1 MVGWQSKNL
10 PGVEY
15 RQAQTALSAHF
26 IKLEDNFSLTY
37 PTPVLGKPW
46 SIPLEFP
53 LYQWTVVVVSRG
65 TGLGLVK
72 AGRAVSMACFYLM
85 LPAIYLLLARW
96 RVAPGHRWLVL
107 AVVVTCPLYVF
118 YSRAFLIET
127 MALMFSLWFWV
138 AFERAVTER
147 SRGWL
152 ALAIVAGT
160 GAGLVK
166 VTTFLLYLLP
176 VALWVLVRLWR
187 SRAVGRWRGELAWM
201 AGAVAIPFAATLWW
215 LHFSDAVK
223 SLNPSAQ
230 FLRSDNLVGFTI
242 GAPATRFSAELW
254 ALKGRII
261 ADQLS
266 WLPLLAGCAVL
277 ALLGARHRWREIVL
291 CLGVFTAALV
301 AFPILYAYHE
311 YYYIANAVPLMLA
324 LGLVLVALAES
335 ARPRWVVA
343 LAVVMVAGGQIYG
356 YFDRYYPAQSGISYG
371 GDGLSQSLH
380 SLTQTDEVII
390 VTGQDWNSM
399 TPFYAQR
406 RALMLTEEAERHPA
420 QMEAALTGLA
430 GEKIG
435 ALAVTGSLES
445 RAWLISR
452 AVALGLEPTPLY
464 FWRDVAVFLPAA
476 RRAGNVRKLE
486 EQSFLEVRFAPGVEP
501 QHEQPANGWYQVG
514 TLWRS
519 QYAKFAGMKPK
530 PVRFFSTFGLAL
542 ERAGGRMDFGT
553 HPVTRLVFA
562 LPAGRHVLRTTV
574 KFSPDAYRADLP
586 EDFKTD
592 GVEITLA
599 ALGPGDER
607 RVLDTRLMDPRR
619 REEDRGRKPLRI
631 EFTLPEAGEVELF
644 IGPGPNGRDTRDW
657 VVLGRLVID

>member
-1 MVGWQSKNL
+1 
-10 PGVEY
+10 
-15 RQAQTALSAHF
+15 
-26 IKLEDNFSLTY
+26 
-37 PTPVLGKPW
+37 
-46 SIPLEFP
+46 
-53 LYQWTVVVVSRG
+53 
-65 TGLGLVK
+65 
-72 AGRAVSMACFYLM
+72 
-85 LPAIYLLLARW
+85 
-96 RVAPGHRWLVL
+96 
-107 AVVVTCPLYVF
+107 
-118 YSRAFLIET
+118 
-127 MALMFSLWFWV
+127 
-138 AFERAVTER
+138 
-147 SRGWL
+147 
-152 ALAIVAGT
+152 
-160 GAGLVK
+160 
-166 VTTFLLYLLP
+166 
-176 VALWVLVRLWR
+176 
-187 SRAVGRWRGELAWM
+187 
-201 AGAVAIPFAATLWW
+201 
-215 LHFSDAVK
+215 
-223 SLNPSAQ
+223 
-230 FLRSDNLVGFTI
+230 
-242 GAPATRFSAELW
+242 
-254 ALKGRII
+254 
-261 ADQLS
+261 
-266 WLPLLAGCAVL
+266 
-277 ALLGARHRWREIVL
+277 
-291 CLGVFTAALV
+291 
-301 AFPILYAYHE
+301 
-311 YYYIANAVPLMLA
+311 
-324 LGLVLVALAES
+324 
-335 ARPRWVVA
+335 
-343 LAVVMVAGGQIYG
+343 MVAGGQIYG

-574 KFSPDAYRADLP
+574 KFSPDSYRADLP

-599 ALGPGDER
+599 VLGPGDER